1 MEFLYVLIRL
11 VLAPKF
17 TFKVKE
23 FQMYLKVLDLNLV
36 YKASY
41 AAICKKRDLKDWLK
55 EAQDTKNADMIR
67 QWRKFHLDVLH
78 PLDLAA
84 VRLIKDNSHLY
95 HQAGHKKPFVRTAL
109 TKSYREKNIEN
120 YTNDSIVNNN
130 SYARVFFI

>member
-1 MEFLYVLIRL
+1 M
-11 VLAPKF
+11 
-17 TFKVKE
+17 
-23 FQMYLKVLDLNLV
+23 

-55 EAQDTKNADMIR
+55 EAQDTKNAAMIR

-95 HQAGHKKPFVRTAL
+95 HQESHGKPFVRTAQ
-109 TKSYREKNIEN
+109 YRL
-120 YTNDSIVNNN
+120 
-130 SYARVFFI
+130 R

>member
-1 MEFLYVLIRL
+1 MC
-11 VLAPKF
+11 
-17 TFKVKE
+17 
-23 FQMYLKVLDLNLV
+23 LKVLDFNLV

-95 HQAGHKKPFVRTAL
+95 HQACDKKPFVRTAFI
-109 TKSYREKNIEN
+109 KSYREKNIKD
-120 YTNDSIVNNN
+120 YTTDSIANNK
-130 SYARVFFI
+130 SYARVFFLFNFRSNYTY

>member
-1 MEFLYVLIRL
+1 MCLEVSNFY
-11 VLAPKF
+11 
-17 TFKVKE
+17 
-23 FQMYLKVLDLNLV
+23 LV

-109 TKSYREKNIEN
+109 TKSYRENNIRD
-120 YTNDSIVNNN
+120 YTTDSIFNTN
-130 SYARVFFI
+130 SYARVFLFNFCSNQTL